1 MLKTIEL
8 ANLGV
13 EFMNTKEQLMELG
26 RRASRGEV
34 TSEEF
39 DAMQIHLMSSM
50 YQESKYDRE
59 NTKEEFKRIHAK
71 LDTIIKSQEDSHTER
86 QKIKERVAIHSWI
99 IGILV
104 GLVGLVASWA
114 VPRILEQIFR

>member
-1 MLKTIEL
+1 MLKTIEP
-8 ANLGV
+8 ANLDV
-13 EFMNTKEQLMELG
+13 EFMNTKDQLMELG

-39 DAMQIHLMSSM
+39 DAMQIQLMSSM

-59 NTKEEFKRIHAK
+59 NTRQEFDRINTK
-71 LDTIIKSQEDSHTER
+71 LDAIIESQKDSNTER